1 MPQLRVALAQL
12 DVSVGDLAGNAAA
25 VAEWTRHA
33 ADRGAH
39 LVLFPEMAL
48 TGYPAEDL
56 VLRRSFVQA
65 SRATL
70 ERLAAQLAADG
81 LGHIAVVVG
90 YLDAC
95 PDAAPRVGRPA
106 GEPQNA
112 AAFIYDGRVVASYAK
127 HHLPNYGVFD
137 EFRYFVAG
145 DVLPVVRL
153 HGIDVAMTICEDLW
167 QEGGPIAVCREARVG
182 LVTCINGSPYERNKD
197 DVRCELTRRRSAEA
211 GATLA
216 YVNMVGGQDELIF
229 DGDSI
234 VVAPDGEVLAR
245 GAQFEQGLL
254 VVDLDL
260 PQASGS
266 LDGPVDAR
274 DGTTM
279 RVERVDIS
287 SEPLTP
293 YDALDAGVVAR
304 LDDLEEIYAALV
316 VGTRDYV
323 RKNRFSTVVVGLSGG
338 VDSALV
344 ATIATDALG
353 ADSVHVVGMPSRY
366 SSLHS
371 VNDAQELAERQG
383 LHWQLM
389 PIGEIVEAFEKA
401 FADVGG
407 LHGLA
412 EENLQ
417 ARVRGVTLMAL
428 SNESGHLVL
437 TTGNKSEIATGFSTL
452 YGDSAGG
459 FAPIKDVPKT
469 LVWELCRWRNARA
482 LERGEVEPIPT
493 QIIDKPPSAELAPGQ
508 LDEDR
513 LPPYDV
519 LDDFLD
525 DYVERDKGR
534 DELLQAGYDADLVE
548 RVIRLVDLAE
558 YKRRQY
564 PPGPK
569 ISPKNFGRDRR
580 LPITNAWRETT

>member
-1 MPQLRVALAQL
+1 VAQLRLALAQL
-12 DVSVGDLAGNAAA
+12 DVTVGDLSGNAAA
-25 VAEWTRHA
+25 IAQWTRHA
-33 ADRGAH
+33 AEQGAH

-48 TGYPAEDL
+48 TGYPPEDL
-56 VLRRSFVQA
+56 VLRRSFVEA
-65 SRATL
+65 SRSAVQA
-70 ERLAAQLAADG
+70 LAEQLAAEG
-81 LGHIAVVVG
+81 LGDVAVVVG

-95 PDAAPRVGRPA
+95 PDAAPRLGRPV
-106 GEPQNA
+106 GDPQNA
-112 AAFIYDGRVVASYAK
+112 AAFIHGGRVVASYAK

-153 HGIDVAMTICEDLW
+153 HGIDIAMTICEDLW
-167 QEGGPIAVCREARVG
+167 QEGGPIAVCREASVG
-182 LVTCINGSPYERNKD
+182 LVTCINGSPYERNKN

-234 VVAPDGEVLAR
+234 VVAPAGEVLAR
-245 GAQFEQGLL
+245 AAQFEQGLL

-260 PQASGS
+260 PEAESS
-266 LDGPVDAR
+266 FAGPVDAG

-279 RVERVDIS
+279 RIERVEVS
-287 SEPLTP
+287 NAPVPT
-293 YDALDAGVVAR
+293 YDALESGVVSR
-304 LDDLEEIYAALV
+304 LDDLEEIYTALV

-338 VDSALV
+338 IDSALV
-344 ATIATDALG
+344 ATIAADALG
-353 ADSVHVVGMPSRY
+353 GESVHVVGMPSRY

-371 VNDAQELAERQG
+371 VSDAQELAERQG

-389 PIGEIVEAFEKA
+389 PVGPIVEAFEKS

-417 ARVRGVTLMAL
+417 ARVRGVTLMGL

-469 LVWELCRWRNARA
+469 VVWELCRWRNAKA
-482 LERGEVEPIPT
+482 AASGETEPIPT

-519 LDDFLD
+519 LDRFLD
-525 DYVERDKGR
+525 DYVEHDKGR
-534 DELLQAGYDADLVE
+534 DQLLAAGYDADLVE

>member
-1 MPQLRVALAQL
+1 VPQLRVALAQL

-33 ADRGAH
+33 ADQGAH

-56 VLRRSFVQA
+56 VLRRSFVEA

-81 LGHIAVVVG
+81 LGHIAVIVG

-112 AAFIYDGRVVASYAK
+112 AAFIYDGRVAASYAK

-153 HGIDVAMTICEDLW
+153 HGVDVAMTICEDLW
-167 QEGGPIAVCREARVG
+167 QEGGPIAVCREAGVG

-245 GAQFEQGLL
+245 AAQFEQGLL
-254 VVDLDL
+254 VVDLEL
-260 PQASGS
+260 PEASGS
-266 LDGPVDAR
+266 LVGPIDAR

-287 SEPLTP
+287 TAALAP
-293 YDALDAGVVAR
+293 YDALDAGVVPR
-304 LDDLEEIYAALV
+304 LDDLEEIYTALV

-323 RKNRFSTVVVGLSGG
+323 RKNRFSSVVVGLSGG
-338 VDSALV
+338 IDSALV

-353 ADSVHVVGMPSRY
+353 AESVHVVGMPSRY

-469 LVWELCRWRNARA
+469 LVWKLCRWRNARA
-482 LERGEVEPIPT
+482 AERGEVEPIPT

-508 LDEDR
+508 LDADR

-519 LDDFLD
+519 LDRLLD
-525 DYVERDKGR
+525 DYVVRDKGR
-534 DELLQAGYDADLVE
+534 DQLLQAGYDADLVE